1 MADKNRLNVGLS
13 RARDV
18 LIVIGDAHK
27 YKRLRSKPR
36 SLRQT
41 RLFLEIMCDIATTTV
56 LWKGDT
62 LDIKNIDTWDA
73 IQSGNSEEELDGREE
88 KTGDFETT
96 EAGPKW
102 RY

>member
-1 MADKNRLNVGLS
+1 MTDKNRLNVGLS

-36 SLRQT
+36 SLRQM

-56 LWKGDT
+56 L
-62 LDIKNIDTWDA
+62 
-73 IQSGNSEEELDGREE
+73 
-88 KTGDFETT
+88 
-96 EAGPKW
+96 
-102 RY
+102 